1 MVINYH
7 SILTFKKTI
16 NSFKINVIVTTIQC
30 FALNKV
36 SKAKKKD
43 YITRMKKYNT
53 VRYRSYITETNC
65 KRYDRMIIISSLK
78 IKMKSMH
85 LTRKVD

>member
-1 MVINYH
+1 
-7 SILTFKKTI
+7 
-16 NSFKINVIVTTIQC
+16 
-30 FALNKV
+30 
-36 SKAKKKD
+36 
-43 YITRMKKYNT
+43 MKKYNT

-78 IKMKSMH
+78 IKMKFMH